1 MGTGIFVRE
10 TEGRNPFRRPRL
22 GRMIILKCILKM
34 LNARALMMQ
43 TRPFAV
49 QVEPTIS
56 SEVFPISLQFPVVY
70 LRLACV
76 SCVFFFR
83 CPEWKMLFETFS
95 RTCKL
100 LSLVD

>member
-1 MGTGIFVRE
+1 MG
-10 TEGRNPFRRPRL
+10 GRGL
-22 GRMIILKCILKM
+22 V
-34 LNARALMMQ
+34 LMMQ

-49 QVEPTIS
+49 QAEPAIS
-56 SEVFPISLQFPVVY
+56 LEVFPNSLQFPVVC

-76 SCVFFFR
+76 FYVFFR

-95 RTCKL
+95 GICKL